1 MDNPP
6 PQPVETLTG
15 PDAPGAPPAGLP
27 RPAPLPAALTDRPV
41 APLRSVDYAWLRMDE
56 PANLMIINGVL
67 VFEEPLDVERVRR
80 VVGERLASI
89 ERFRNRIVRPLR
101 GYWPVWQ
108 PSPDFDLDDHLVVER
123 LPAPGDD
130 DALAELVGR
139 HMGQP
144 LDATRSPWVIYLIE
158 GYGGGSA
165 LFARLHHCLGDGIAL
180 MLVLLSLTDL
190 APDGANAE
198 ADGDDNPF
206 RALFDKAKHD
216 LEAVREATERLMPE
230 GMKLL
235 LHPAKVLR
243 EAGRLLTGVA
253 ATDALGRLL
262 LRSRDPRT
270 RFKGALGLDKR
281 AAWSAR
287 LPLADVRQVAAG
299 AGGSVTDVL
308 STAAA
313 GGLRRYLLDHG
324 EAPSELQFRA
334 AVPVNLRPLD
344 EMSQLGNRF
353 GLVFL
358 SLPIGIADPLER
370 IAEVRRRM
378 RALRR
383 SAEPV
388 VTYGILTAM
397 GRSPRWVQQAVVKL
411 IAAKSTAVLT
421 SVPGPQ
427 QPLYLA
433 GRRIRDVFF
442 WVPQAGRVG
451 LGLSI
456 CSYAGQVRLG
466 VATDAGLV
474 PDPQRIVDCF
484 QEEYDDL
491 RRRAG

>member
-1 MDNPP
+1 MTDPTPQAAENP
-6 PQPVETLTG
+6 G
-15 PDAPGAPPAGLP
+15 GLP
-27 RPAPLPAALTDRPV
+27 PLPTALPDLPAV
-41 APLRSVDYAWLRMDE
+41 PLRSVDYAWLRMDE

-67 VFEEPLDVERVRR
+67 AFEGPLDADRVRE
-80 VVGERLASI
+80 VVRERLVSI
-89 ERFRNRIVRPLR
+89 DRFRNRVVQPQR
-101 GYWPVWQ
+101 GVWPVWQ
-108 PSPDFDLDDHLVVER
+108 PSPDFDLDDHLVVET
-123 LPAPGDD
+123 LDAPGDD
-130 DALAELVGR
+130 DALADLVGR

-144 LDATRSPWVIYLIE
+144 LDPTKPPWVFYLIQ
-158 GYGGGSA
+158 GYDGGSA

-190 APDGANAE
+190 VAE
-198 ADGDDNPF
+198 HPAAEEGDDNPF
-206 RALFDKAKHD
+206 RALFAKAKHD
-216 LEAVREATERLMPE
+216 LEAVREATERVMPE

-235 LHPAKVLR
+235 LHPARALK
-243 EAGRLLTGVA
+243 EAGRFLTGVA

-262 LRSRDPRT
+262 FRSRDPST
-270 RFKGALGLDKR
+270 KFKGPLTIDKL
-281 AAWSAR
+281 AAWSR
-287 LPLADVRQVAAG
+287 SMPLADVRAVAAA

-324 EAPSELQFRA
+324 DTPADLQFRA
-334 AVPVNLRPLD
+334 AVPVNLRPLG
-344 EMSQLGNRF
+344 EMAQLGNRF

-358 SLPIGIADPLER
+358 SLPVGIADPLER

-378 RALRR
+378 RQLKR

-397 GRSPRWVQQAVVKL
+397 GRSPKLVQQAVVKL
-411 IAAKSTAVLT
+411 IASKTTAVLT

-474 PDPQRIVDCF
+474 PDPERIVEGF
-484 QEEYDDL
+484 HEEFDDL
-491 RRRAG
+491 RRRSG

>member
-1 MDNPP
+1 MTTPS
-6 PQPVETLTG
+6 PQPAESPSAEV
-15 PDAPGAPPAGLP
+15 PAAPPAGPP
-27 RPAPLPAALTDRPV
+27 RLAPLPTALPDLPV
-41 APLRSVDYAWLRMDE
+41 VPVRSVDYAWMRMDE

-67 VFEEPLDVERVRR
+67 VFEEALDPERVRE
-80 VVGERLASI
+80 VVRQRLASI
-89 ERFRNRIVRPLR
+89 DRFRQRVVRPQR
-101 GYWPVWQ
+101 GVWPVWQ
-108 PSPDFDLDDHLVVER
+108 PAPDFDLDDHLVVET
-123 LPAPGDD
+123 LPSPGDD
-130 DALAELVGR
+130 DALAAMIGR

-144 LDATRSPWVIYLIE
+144 LDATKPPWVIYLIE

-165 LFARLHHCLGDGIAL
+165 LFPRLHHCLGDGIAL

-190 APDGANAE
+190 ETDEAA
-198 ADGDDNPF
+198 ADGGGEENPF
-206 RALFDKAKHD
+206 RALFAKAKHD
-216 LEAVREATERLMPE
+216 LEAVREATERVMPE

-235 LHPAKVLR
+235 LHPARVIQ

-253 ATDALGRLL
+253 ATGALGRLL
-262 LRSRDPRT
+262 FRRRDPRT
-270 RFKGALGLDKR
+270 RFKGPLAVDKL
-281 AAWSAR
+281 AAWSR
-287 LPLADVRQVAAG
+287 SLPLGDVRQVAAS

-324 EAPSELQFRA
+324 DTPASLQFRA

-344 EMSQLGNRF
+344 EMAQLGNRF

-358 SLPIGIADPLER
+358 SLPVGIVDPLER

-378 RALRR
+378 RQLRR
-383 SAEPV
+383 SAEPM

-397 GRSPRWVQQAVVKL
+397 GRSPKLIQQAVVKL
-411 IAAKSTAVLT
+411 IASKTTAVLT
-421 SVPGPQ
+421 SLPGPQ

-474 PDPQRIVDCF
+474 PDPGRIVEGF
-484 QEEYDDL
+484 HEEYEEL
-491 RRRAG
+491 KRRAG